1 MAPPAAHHQKETPS
15 GVDILGELL
24 EVLSQL
30 VDTLRQYGNL
40 NLNRSGVIARNLK
53 RFDDFLLLFLA

>member
-1 MAPPAAHHQKETPS
+1 M
-15 GVDILGELL
+15 DILRELL

-40 NLNRSGVIARNLK
+40 NLNRSGVIARNFK
-53 RFDDFLLLFLA
+53 RFDNFLLFFPCLMP